1 MDPADLLAPLPGETG
16 TGGDLALGPEFE
28 AIARWREEDDAALAQ
43 GEWRTPPR
51 QADWDAVRREC
62 AALLATRSKDLRLAG
77 WWGEAS
83 ARLHGPAGLADGLE
97 LAAALCERF
106 GAELHPRIVDGD
118 TEPRA
123 AALGWWLSRV
133 VRLAGTAP
141 VLRLGRRG
149 LGIGELELLRRRTAL
164 SADNPDGAD
173 GAVQK
178 ELNQALATG
187 MGQAAHGPAA
197 ALRRAGEALS
207 RLQAVCDAQ
216 LQADCPSFEAAAD
229 ALEQAAATWA
239 RFARDGDPAAPDA
252 VRPAHPPGGGSTGGQ
267 NVPESRSAPAAPAPG
282 LADPDD
288 DPAGASHRPDSGE
301 PQGRDQAIAQLR
313 QIAEFLHRTEPH
325 NPAAY
330 LADKAAR
337 WAGLALHAWLREVL
351 ADEQALTRLE
361 TTLGVSRGADPGHE
375 AR

>member
-1 MDPADLLAPLPGETG
+1 MTPADLLAPLPGETG
-16 TGGDLALGPEFE
+16 TGSDLALGPEFE
-28 AIARWREEDDAALAQ
+28 AIARWREEDDATLAQ
-43 GEWRTPPR
+43 GAWRTPPR
-51 QADWDAVRREC
+51 QADWDAVQREC

-83 ARLHGPAGLADGLE
+83 ARLQGPAGLADGLE

-118 TEPRA
+118 AEPRA

-141 VLRLGRRG
+141 ALRLGRRG
-149 LGIGELELLRRRTAL
+149 LGIGELELLRRRAAL

-187 MGQAAHGPAA
+187 VDQAAHGPAA
-197 ALRRAGEALS
+197 ALRRAREALS
-207 RLQAVCDAQ
+207 RLQAVCDTQ
-216 LQADCPSFEAAAD
+216 LQADCPSFDAATD

-239 RFARDGDPAAPDA
+239 RFARDGGLAVPDA
-252 VRPAHPPGGGSTGGQ
+252 VGPAHPPGGGSTGGQ
-267 NVPESRSAPAAPAPG
+267 TLPESPSSAAAPRPAS
-282 LADPDD
+282 PDD
-288 DPAGASHRPDSGE
+288 DPAGAWHRPESGE

-313 QIAEFLHRTEPH
+313 QIAEYLHRTEPH

-351 ADEQALTRLE
+351 ADEQALARLE

>member
-1 MDPADLLAPLPGETG
+1 MTPADLLAPLPGETG
-16 TGGDLALGPEFE
+16 TGSDLALGPEFE
-28 AIARWREEDDAALAQ
+28 AIARWREEDDATLAQ
-43 GEWRTPPR
+43 GAWRTPPR
-51 QADWDAVRREC
+51 QADWDAVQREC

-83 ARLHGPAGLADGLE
+83 ARLQGPAGLADGLE

-149 LGIGELELLRRRTAL
+149 LGIGELELLRRRAAL

-187 MGQAAHGPAA
+187 VDQAAHGPAA
-197 ALRRAGEALS
+197 ALRRAREALS
-207 RLQAVCDAQ
+207 RLQAVCDTQ
-216 LQADCPSFEAAAD
+216 LQADCPSFDAATD

-239 RFARDGDPAAPDA
+239 RFARDGGLAVPDV

-267 NVPESRSAPAAPAPG
+267 TLPESPSSAAAPRPAV
-282 LADPDD
+282 PDD
-288 DPAGASHRPDSGE
+288 DPAGAWHRPESGE

-313 QIAEFLHRTEPH
+313 QIAEYLHRTEPH

-351 ADEQALTRLE
+351 ADEQALARLE